1 MAAWQILAFMVA
13 SLSTL
18 LYVILQFFHSFLSCA
33 PKPFFLVSLV
43 KLFVHTSKNVRI
55 RSSQLLYWSFFLQG
69 AGSSSTANVEY
80 AHRAALRKHAVWS
93 SIAIDLLLGNVLG
106 LLLLVHQE
114 GICLWVPWASR
125 SITDNLLRS
134 GSVWLMGV
142 PAGFKLNTE
151 LAELFGLVSLN
162 AIQIWSTLWFYMGF
176 LFRSTLTGLAFSG
189 MLLGAT
195 IPAALCIDLLKLATL
210 HVTVLHRFISFLYS
224 QQIWALTSLWRLFRG
239 QKWNPLRLRLDSFD
253 YSVEQHV
260 VGSLLFTP
268 ILLLLPTTSVFYIF
282 FTIVNSSIS
291 LLCITLEVGIAV
303 LHATPYAEVFLWT
316 VSRRR
321 FPSGLWLHLE
331 TLNHRQEEEEE
342 DDSIEQLVSSLR
354 SNYAKMG
361 QILGPRYRSIFR
373 GVSLST
379 GSSSIYGVLSGQRVP
394 STLGVGLP
402 VAMPWTNVRSGV
414 YWRLCRSSV
423 LACGAGQRSE
433 L

>member
-1 MAAWQILAFMVA
+1 MAAWQILAVLVA

-114 GICLWVPWASR
+114 AYACGYPGLPAASLT
-125 SITDNLLRS
+125 IFC
-134 GSVWLMGV
+134 
-142 PAGFKLNTE
+142 GFKLNTE

-303 LHATPYAEVFLWT
+303 LHATPYAEV
-316 VSRRR
+316 
-321 FPSGLWLHLE
+321 PSGLWLHLE
-331 TLNHRQEEEEE
+331 TLNHRQEEEE

-423 LACGAGQRSE
+423 LACGPGQRSE